1 MWSVILP
8 TDLGWGRVHLT
19 DCFKKAY
26 LHTSEFK
33 LATLDKYLLSILW
46 AHSLPANVSP

>member
-1 MWSVILP
+1 MEC
-8 TDLGWGRVHLT
+8 HLT
-19 DCFKKAY
+19 NRYGVGEGAFNCFKKAH